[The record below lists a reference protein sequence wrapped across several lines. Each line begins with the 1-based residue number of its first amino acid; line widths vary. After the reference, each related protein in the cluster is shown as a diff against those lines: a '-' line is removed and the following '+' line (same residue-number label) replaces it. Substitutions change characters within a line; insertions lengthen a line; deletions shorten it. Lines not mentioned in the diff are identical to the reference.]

1 MDEAVR
7 FCKVKSPIE
16 LVTSTM
22 RLVGDHVLPQPDMA
36 LVANEPGYM
45 GQELLNPPSV
55 EGWHTGVDWINSG
68 SLLRRIN
75 FVADRLGN
83 QELTGVQEL
92 LNGISSRR
100 NLDATQLV
108 DECLDSLGP
117 ITLNPETRSE
127 LISHVGNL
135 DKLSTDASSDE
146 IKSL

>member
-1 MDEAVR
+1 
-7 FCKVKSPIE
+7 
-16 LVTSTM
+16 
-22 RLVGDHVLPQPDMA
+22 MA

-83 QELTGVQEL
+83 QELTGVQDL
-92 LNGISSRR
+92 LNIITSRR
-100 NLDATQLV
+100 NIDATQLV
-108 DECLDSLGP
+108 DECLDILGP
-117 ITLNPETRSE
+117 ITLNPETRYE

-135 DKLSTDASSDE
+135 DKLRTDASSDE
-146 IKSL
+146 IIRYKGQICEVLQLIAATREYQFC